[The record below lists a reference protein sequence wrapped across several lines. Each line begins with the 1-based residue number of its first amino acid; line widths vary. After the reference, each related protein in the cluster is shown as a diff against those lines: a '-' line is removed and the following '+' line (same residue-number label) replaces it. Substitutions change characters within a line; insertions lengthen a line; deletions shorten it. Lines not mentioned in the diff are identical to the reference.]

1 MTDNTRMTRPPTA
14 TAPRRRTGPLLALA
28 ALLLALAHGAAQAAG
43 SPAVSSAS
51 DGAVKD
57 AAEAYRFGEPKRL
70 STALSQVR
78 GHVLERYVEY
88 WALRLRIDIADAAE
102 VERFLRVTQG
112 TAIGERMRTDWL
124 KQLGK
129 SGDWVRFAQVERDF
143 VTEDSEIACY
153 RTTFAGRTGAALPV
167 DVPRGV
173 WEERL
178 TEACAD
184 ASAALVRQQRVS
196 ADDAAWR
203 FRSSADGGTL
213 LAASRVAEALGDAVA
228 PSAAALQRAYS
239 NPEAYLRALLPQ
251 PARAEREAALFA
263 LTRWARS
270 DVAKARAAWPA
281 LAPRFSS
288 DEQRYVALQLADK
301 SARRLDVAEA
311 LHWARAAQLDGSYPR
326 LGDWQAAWIARVAL
340 RAGEWQEVSRA
351 VAAMSAAT
359 SGGRNDPAWR
369 YWHARALAAGGDRAA
384 AQAIYSPLAGDLGYY
399 GLLAA
404 EELGRPLP
412 PAAALKSGTLPAG
425 SETMREAVFRR
436 LDRSDAARRV
446 LKLSE
451 LGLRADAARE
461 WLSVVKDLDD
471 VETLAAA
478 EWMRRKGVWDRSIN
492 TAERTRTLHDM
503 SLRFQTPYGDEIRKA
518 ATQASLDHAL
528 LFGLVR
534 QESRFWAE
542 AISSAGAMG
551 LMQVMP
557 ATAKWIAAKIK
568 AGDFRPSHLLD
579 AGTNAGFGAF
589 YLRTVLDQLGGSEP
603 MAAAAYNAGPGR
615 ARAWRGDTP
624 LEGAIYAESIPF
636 NETRDYV
643 KKVLA
648 NAVWYAHL
656 QGSGDT
662 SLKSRL
668 GTVPARQGRKTND
681 E

>member
-1 MTDNTRMTRPPTA
+1 MMTQARTVTA
-14 TAPRRRTGPLLALA
+14 TATGFRPRAVVT
-28 ALLLALAHGAAQAAG
+28 ALLLAVSHAAAFAASSGG
-43 SPAVSSAS
+43 SAADS
-51 DGAVKD
+51 AVKE

-70 STALSQVR
+70 AAALAQVR
-78 GHVLERYVEY
+78 GHVLEHYVDY
-88 WALRLRIDIADAAE
+88 WALRLRIDVADPGE
-102 VERFLRVTQG
+102 IERFLRVTQG

-129 SGDWVRFAQVERDF
+129 TGDRARFAQIERDF
-143 VTEDSEIACY
+143 VTDDGEVACY
-153 RTTFAGRTGAALPV
+153 RTTFAARTGAALPGEP
-167 DVPRGV
+167 PRGIRD
-173 WEERL
+173 ERL

-184 ASAALVRQQRVS
+184 AFAALARQKRVS
-196 ADDAAWR
+196 TDDAVWR
-203 FRSSADGGTL
+203 FRSSADGATL
-213 LAASRVAEALGDAVA
+213 LAASRVAEVLGEGVA
-228 PSAAALQRAYS
+228 PSASALQRAYAS
-239 NPEAYLRALLPQ
+239 PEAALRSLAAQ
-251 PARAEREAALFA
+251 PSRAEREAALFA

-270 DVAKARAAWPA
+270 DAPKARAAWPA
-281 LAPRFSS
+281 LASRFT
-288 DEQRYVALQLADK
+288 DEEQRYAAVQLAYQ
-301 SARRLDVAEA
+301 SARRLEVADA
-311 LHWARAAQLDGSYPR
+311 LQWARAAQHEGAYPL
-326 LGDWQAAWIARVAL
+326 LGDWQAAWIARAAL
-340 RAGEWQEVSRA
+340 RAGDWREVSR
-351 VAAMSAAT
+351 VIAAMSAAT
-359 SGGRNDPAWR
+359 NGGRNDPTWR
-369 YWHARALAAGGDRAA
+369 YWQARALAATGDAA
-384 AQAIYSPLAGDLGYY
+384 GAQAMLTEIAGDPGFY

-404 EELGRPLP
+404 EALGRPLP
-412 PAAALKSGTLPAG
+412 PAAALKSGALPAG
-425 SETMREAVFRR
+425 SEAARDQVFRR
-436 LDRSDAARRV
+436 LDQSAAARRV

-461 WLSVVKDLDD
+461 WLSVVRDFND
-471 VETLAAA
+471 VDTLAAA

-492 TAERTRTLHDM
+492 TAERTRAQHDM
-503 SLRFQTPYGDEIRKA
+503 TLRFQTPYSEEIRKA
-518 ATQASLDHAL
+518 ATQAALDHAL

-568 AGDFRPSHLLD
+568 AGDYRPSHLLD
-579 AGTNAGFGAF
+579 AATNAGFGAF

-615 ARAWRGDTP
+615 ARAWRADAP
-624 LEGAIYAESIPF
+624 LEGAIYAETIPF

-668 GTVPARQGRKTND
+668 GTVPGK
-681 E
+681 